1 MTDDRTDWLRWR
13 SGAGTPDAPTL
24 GATDCAALIAEAAG
38 HPTFRGAED
47 VYRDRWRGR
56 PPEDPSTRLML
67 ALGHAAERPI
77 LDEWHARRGL
87 TRAAVDEHTLWLT
100 HPVYPW
106 LRGSLDAPPV
116 AHDGGRHV
124 VDAKTYS
131 WGSSKFHA
139 ADGSPCWPLPYLTQL
154 SIYAAMLAA
163 RGIPTTGLG
172 LAICDLGSL
181 QYGERAALLT
191 DPVSLHLD
199 PAAGPELVT
208 SDGDPMSVADLGIAA
223 IAYAEGWRA
232 AYLLGDTPPAPPPG
246 TDALA
251 RWLALLPRTD
261 KSARPTTDAEAD
273 LIALALTAGA
283 EEAAAKGRKDTAR
296 RAIVEAMSPDAEAD
310 RVQRVYGPTGSAS
323 IGKAGILTVKP
334 PKS

>member
-1 MTDDRTDWLRWR
+1 MTDARTDWLLWR
-13 SGAGTPDAPTL
+13 SGADTPDHPTL

-38 HPTFRGAED
+38 HPSFRGAEAI
-47 VYRDRWRGR
+47 YRDRWHGR
-56 PPEDPSTRLML
+56 PPEDPATRLMF
-67 ALGHAAERPI
+67 ALGHAAEGPI
-77 LDEWHARRGL
+77 LAEWHARRGL
-87 TRAAVDEHTLWLT
+87 TRAAVDERTLWLT
-100 HPVYPW
+100 HPAYPW

-124 VDAKTYS
+124 IDAKTYS
-131 WGSSKFHA
+131 WGANKFVTT
-139 ADGSPCWPLPYLTQL
+139 DGSPVWPLPYLVQL

-163 RGIPTTGLG
+163 RGCPTTHLA

-191 DPVSLHLD
+191 DPVALHLD

-208 SDGDPMSVADLGIAA
+208 SDGDPMSVADLGHAA

-251 RWLALLPRTD
+251 RWQALLPRTD
-261 KSARPTTDAEAD
+261 KSARPTTEAEAD
-273 LIALALTAGA
+273 LIAAALTASA
-283 EEAAAKGRKDTAR
+283 EEAAAKGRRDDAR
-296 RAIVEAMSPDAEAD
+296 RAITAAMSPATEAD
-310 RVQRVYGPTGSAS
+310 RVQRLFGPTGSAS
-323 IGKAGILTVKP
+323 IGKSGILTVKP
-334 PKS
+334 PKT

>member
-1 MTDDRTDWLRWR
+1 MTDARTDWLLWR

-38 HPTFRGAED
+38 HPSFRGAEAI
-47 VYRDRWRGR
+47 YRDRWRGR
-56 PPEDPSTRLML
+56 PPEDPGTRLMF
-67 ALGHAAERPI
+67 ALGHAAEAPI
-77 LDEWHARRGL
+77 LAEWHARRQL
-87 TRAAVDEHTLWLT
+87 TRATVDERALWLE
-100 HPVYPW
+100 HPAYPW

-116 AHDGGRHV
+116 AHDGAVHV

-131 WGSSKFHA
+131 WGSSKFTT
-139 ADGSPCWPLPYLTQL
+139 ADGSPCWPLPYLVQL

-163 RGIPTTGLG
+163 NGCPITSLA

-191 DPVSLHLD
+191 DAVSLHLD

-251 RWLALLPRTD
+251 RWQALLPRAG
-261 KSARPTTDAEAD
+261 KSARPTTEAEAD
-273 LIALALTAGA
+273 LIAAALTASA
-283 EEAAAKGRKDTAR
+283 EEAAAKSRKDTAR
-296 RAIVEAMSPDAEAD
+296 RAIVEAMSPAEEAE

-323 IGKAGILTVKP
+323 ISRAGALTIRP
-334 PKS
+334 AKS

>member
-1 MTDDRTDWLRWR
+1 MTDARTGWLVWR
-13 SGAGTPDAPTL
+13 SGAGTPDHPTL

-38 HPTFRGAED
+38 HPTFRGAEAI
-47 VYRDRWRGR
+47 YRDRWHGR
-56 PPEDPSTRLML
+56 PPEDPSTRLMF

-87 TRAAVDEHTLWLT
+87 TIAAVDERALWLE
-100 HPVYPW
+100 HPAYPW

-116 AHDGGRHV
+116 AHDGGV
-124 VDAKTYS
+124 FVADAKTYS
-131 WGSSKFHA
+131 WGSSKFTT
-139 ADGSPCWPLPYLTQL
+139 ADGTPCWPLVYLTQL

-163 RGIPTTGLG
+163 RGIPTTTLA

-191 DPVSLHLD
+191 DPVAMHLD

-208 SDGDPMSVADLGIAA
+208 SDGDPMSVADLGHAA

-246 TDALA
+246 TDALT
-251 RWLALLPRTD
+251 RWQALLPRAD
-261 KSARPTTDAEAD
+261 KSARPTTDTEAG
-273 LIALALTAGA
+273 LIAAALTAGA

-296 RAIVEAMSPDAEAD
+296 RAITASMSPDAEAD

-323 IGKAGILTVKP
+323 IGKSGILTVKP

>member
-1 MTDDRTDWLRWR
+1 MTDARTDWLVWR

-38 HPTFRGAED
+38 HPSFRGAED
-47 VYRDRWRGR
+47 VYRDRWHGR
-56 PPEDPSTRLML
+56 KPEAADTRLMF
-67 ALGHAAERPI
+67 AIGHAAEGPI
-77 LDEWHARRGL
+77 LAEWYARRQM
-87 TRAAVDEHTLWLT
+87 TRATVDERALWLE
-100 HPVYPW
+100 HPAYPW
-106 LRGSLDAPPV
+106 LRGSLDAPPA
-116 AHDGGRHV
+116 AHDGGVFV

-131 WGSSKFHA
+131 WGGSKFHA
-139 ADGSPCWPLPYLTQL
+139 ADGSPCWPLPYLVQL

-163 RGIPTTGLG
+163 RGCPITSLA

-191 DPVSLHLD
+191 DPVAMHLD

-232 AYLLGDTPPAPPPG
+232 TYLLGDTSPAPPPG

-251 RWLALLPRTD
+251 RWQAMLPRTD

-273 LIALALTAGA
+273 LIAAALAASA
-283 EEAAAKGRKDTAR
+283 EEAAAKGRKDTVR
-296 RAIVEAMSPDAEAD
+296 RAIVEAMSPAEEVD
-310 RVQRVYGPTGSAS
+310 RVQRLFGPTGSAS
-323 IGKAGILTVKP
+323 LSKVGVLTIRP
-334 PKS
+334 AKS

>member
-1 MTDDRTDWLRWR
+1 MTDDRTPWLLWR

-38 HPTFRGAED
+38 HPSFRGAEN
-47 VYRDRWRGR
+47 VYRDRWHGR
-56 PPEDPSTRLML
+56 PPEDPSTRLMF
-67 ALGHAAERPI
+67 ALGHAAEGPI
-77 LDEWHARRGL
+77 LDEWHARRNL
-87 TRAAVDEHTLWLT
+87 TRAAVDERALWLT
-100 HPVYPW
+100 HPAYPW
-106 LRGSLDAPPV
+106 LRGSLDAPPA
-116 AHDGGRHV
+116 AHDGGVFV

-131 WGSSKFHA
+131 WGSSKFFA
-139 ADGSPCWPLPYLTQL
+139 ADGRPVWPLPYLVQL

-163 RGIPTTGLG
+163 RGCPVTSLA

-208 SDGDPMSVADLGIAA
+208 SDGDPMSVADLGHAA

-232 AYLLGDTPPAPPPG
+232 AYLLGDTAPAPPPG

-261 KSARPTTDAEAD
+261 KSARPTTPAEAD
-273 LIALALTAGA
+273 LIALALAASA
-283 EEAAAKGRKDTAR
+283 EEAAAKGRRDKAR
-296 RAIVEAMSPDAEAD
+296 HAIVETMSPAAEAD

-323 IGKAGILTVKP
+323 IGKSGVLTIKA

>member
-1 MTDDRTDWLRWR
+1 MTNDRTDWLRWR
-13 SGAGTPDAPTL
+13 SGAGTPYAPTL

-38 HPTFRGAED
+38 HPSFRGAED
-47 VYRDRWRGR
+47 VYRDRWHGR
-56 PPEDPSTRLML
+56 PPEDPATRLML
-67 ALGHAAERPI
+67 ALGHAAEAPI

-87 TRAAVDEHTLWLT
+87 TRAAVDERALRLT
-100 HPVYPW
+100 HPAYPW
-106 LRGSLDAPPV
+106 LRGSLDAPPA
-116 AHDGGRHV
+116 AHDGAVHV

-131 WGSSKFHA
+131 WGSSKFFA
-139 ADGSPCWPLPYLTQL
+139 ADGRPVWPLPYLVQL

-163 RGIPTTGLG
+163 RGTPITHLA

-191 DPVSLHLD
+191 DPVALHLD

-208 SDGDPMSVADLGIAA
+208 SDGDPMSVADLGHAA

-261 KSARPTTDAEAD
+261 KSARPTTEAEAD
-273 LIALALTAGA
+273 LIAAALTASA

-296 RAIVEAMSPDAEAD
+296 RALIESMSPAEEAD

-323 IGKAGILTVKP
+323 IGKSGVLTIKA

>member
-1 MTDDRTDWLRWR
+1 
-13 SGAGTPDAPTL
+13 
-24 GATDCAALIAEAAG
+24 
-38 HPTFRGAED
+38 
-47 VYRDRWRGR
+47 
-56 PPEDPSTRLML
+56 ML
-67 ALGHAAERPI
+67 ALGHAAEGPI
-77 LDEWHARRGL
+77 LAEWHARRQL
-87 TRAAVDEHTLWLT
+87 TRATVDERALWLE
-100 HPVYPW
+100 HPAYPW

-116 AHDGGRHV
+116 AHDGAVHV

-131 WGSSKFHA
+131 WGSSKFTT
-139 ADGSPCWPLPYLTQL
+139 ADGSPCWPLPYLVQL

-163 RGIPTTGLG
+163 NGCPITSLA

-191 DPVSLHLD
+191 DAVSLHLD

-232 AYLLGDTPPAPPPG
+232 AYLLGDTPPAPPLG

-251 RWLALLPRTD
+251 RWQALLPRTD
-261 KSARPTTDAEAD
+261 RSARPTTEAEAD
-273 LIALALTAGA
+273 LIAAALAASA

-296 RAIVEAMSPDAEAD
+296 RALVESMSPAAEVD
-310 RVQRVYGPTGSAS
+310 RVQRLFGPTGSAS
-323 IGKAGILTVKP
+323 LSKTGVLTVKA

>member
-1 MTDDRTDWLRWR
+1 M
-13 SGAGTPDAPTL
+13 
-24 GATDCAALIAEAAG
+24 
-38 HPTFRGAED
+38 F
-47 VYRDRWRGR
+47 
-56 PPEDPSTRLML
+56 
-67 ALGHAAERPI
+67 ALGHAAEAPI
-77 LDEWHARRGL
+77 LAEWHARRQL
-87 TRAAVDEHTLWLT
+87 TRATVDERALWLE
-100 HPVYPW
+100 HPAYPW
-106 LRGSLDAPPV
+106 LRGSLDAPPA
-116 AHDGGRHV
+116 AHDGAVHV

-131 WGSSKFHA
+131 WGSGKFSA
-139 ADGSPCWPLPYLTQL
+139 ADGSPCWPLPYLVQL

-163 RGIPTTGLG
+163 RGCPITSLA

-191 DPVSLHLD
+191 DAVSLHLD

-232 AYLLGDTPPAPPPG
+232 AYLLGDTPPAPPLG

-251 RWLALLPRTD
+251 RWQALLPRAD
-261 KSARPTTDAEAD
+261 RSARPTTEAEAD
-273 LIALALTAGA
+273 LIASALTASA

-296 RAIVEAMSPDAEAD
+296 RALVESMSPAAEAE

-323 IGKAGILTVKP
+323 LSKTGVLTVKA

>member
-1 MTDDRTDWLRWR
+1 MTDARTDWLVWR

-38 HPTFRGAED
+38 HPSFRGAEAI
-47 VYRDRWRGR
+47 YRDRWRGR
-56 PPEDPSTRLML
+56 PPEDPTTRLMF
-67 ALGHAAERPI
+67 ALGHAAEGPI
-77 LDEWHARRGL
+77 LAEWHARRGL
-87 TRAAVDEHTLWLT
+87 TIAAVDDRALWLE
-100 HPVYPW
+100 HPAYPW
-106 LRGSLDAPPV
+106 LRGSLDAPPA
-116 AHDGGRHV
+116 AHDGAV
-124 VDAKTYS
+124 FVADAKTYS
-131 WGSSKFHA
+131 WGSSKFTT
-139 ADGSPCWPLPYLTQL
+139 ADGRPVWPLPYLVQL

-163 RGIPTTGLG
+163 RGCPITSLA

-191 DPVSLHLD
+191 DAVSLHLD

-251 RWLALLPRTD
+251 RWQALLPRTD
-261 KSARPTTDAEAD
+261 RSARPTTEAEAD
-273 LIALALTAGA
+273 MIAAALTASA
-283 EEAAAKGRKDTAR
+283 EEAAAKSRKDDAR
-296 RAIVEAMSPDAEAD
+296 RAIVEAMSPAAEAE
-310 RVQRVYGPTGSAS
+310 RVQRLFGATGSAS
-323 IGKAGILTVKP
+323 ISRAGVLTIRP
-334 PKS
+334 AKS

>member
-1 MTDDRTDWLRWR
+1 MTDARTDWLLWR
-13 SGAGTPDAPTL
+13 SGLGTPDHPTL

-38 HPTFRGAED
+38 HPSFRGAEAI
-47 VYRDRWRGR
+47 YRDRWHGR
-56 PPEDPSTRLML
+56 PPEDPATRLMF
-67 ALGHAAERPI
+67 ALGHAAEAPI
-77 LDEWHARRGL
+77 LAEWHARRGL
-87 TRAAVDEHTLWLT
+87 TIAAVDERALWLE
-100 HPVYPW
+100 HPAYPW

-116 AHDGGRHV
+116 NGHV
-124 VDAKTYS
+124 IDAKSYTF
-131 WGSSKFHA
+131 GFGKFTT
-139 ADGSPCWPLPYLTQL
+139 ADGAPCWPLPYLAQL
-154 SIYAAMLAA
+154 AIYAAMLAA
-163 RGIPTTGLG
+163 RGTPITSIA

-223 IAYAEGWRA
+223 IAYAEEWRA
-232 AYLLGDTPPAPPPG
+232 AHLLGDTPPAPPPG

-251 RWLALLPRTD
+251 RWQAMLPRAD
-261 KSARPTTDAEAD
+261 KSARPTTDTEAD
-273 LIALALTAGA
+273 LIAAALTASA

-296 RAIVEAMSPDAEAD
+296 RAIVEAMSPAEEAE

-323 IGKAGILTVKP
+323 ISKAGVLTIRP
-334 PKS
+334 AKS